1 MLNDRVQNIAIDVGR
16 GYLKYYSEYN
26 GNIYKG
32 MFKSIIGEYR
42 PLNFND
48 YDDPIC
54 IEYEGESYFCGSLA
68 EKESHQAV
76 RNSGDSKTS
85 LTVQILINAVLSRI
99 AMTDT
104 VNLMIGVPNN
114 SYKKSVLL
122 DVIDVY
128 QGKKIIVKDKINNNT
143 KRVVIGMVDI
153 FKEADAIMMKET
165 NGEPDENIDIA
176 FISVGFRT
184 TECSYYSKGNHVDKY
199 SRTILFG
206 NQTIL
211 SMVQEKLKDRGIIH
225 DLNYIDSNVGD
236 YDDLKEKAYKLSS
249 EVLTQKIEE
258 IIPNGFSE
266 TKILVGGGTA
276 LRMQLDSRFELIE
289 DAQFAV
295 VIGLFKT
302 AELTF

>member
-1 MLNDRVQNIAIDVGR
+1 MLNDGVQNIAIDAGR

-26 GNIYKG
+26 GKIYKG

-48 YDDPIC
+48 YNDPIC
-54 IEYEGESYFCGSLA
+54 IEFDGESYFCGSLA

-85 LTVQILINAVLSRI
+85 LTVQVLINAVLSRI

-104 VNLMIGVPNN
+104 VNLMLGVPNN

-143 KRVVIGMVDI
+143 KRVIIEMVDI
-153 FKEADAIMMKET
+153 FKEADALMMKET
-165 NGEPDENIDIA
+165 NGEPNENIDIA

-184 TECSYYSKGNHVDKY
+184 TECSYYSKGNYVDKY
-199 SRTILFG
+199 SKTIPFG

-211 SMVQEKLKDRGIIH
+211 ATVQEKLKDRGIIH
-225 DLNYIDSNVGD
+225 DLNYIDSNIGD
-236 YDDLKEKAYKLSS
+236 YDDLKEKAYKLSQ

-258 IIPNGFSE
+258 IIPNNFSE

-276 LRMQLDSRFELIE
+276 LKMELDPRFELIE

-295 VIGLFKT
+295 AIGLFKV
-302 AELTF
+302 AVLSF

>member
-99 AMTDT
+99 AMTDV

-184 TECSYYSKGNHVDKY
+184 TECSYYSKGNYVDKY

-276 LRMQLDSRFELIE
+276 LRMELDSRFELIE